1 LFFFAL
7 SSVLLAVVLLT
18 LIVGAAGC
26 GLLLGRSLREKRES
40 VSESFGVLQA
50 ALLGFM
56 GLILAFGLS
65 LAIGRYD
72 TRRQA
77 VVDDANAIG
86 TTYLRAQTLAE
97 PLRSRS
103 LALLVRYTDVEL
115 RLSHVVPGSTAAS
128 RTVAQGSALQ
138 RQLWSLAAQAVQ
150 QQPVATAPRLYEDSL
165 NAMIDEQAV
174 RVAGLSNRVPTEVL
188 LLEIIGARNRAG
200 SPRAACR
207 RARPR
212 YGRRAIGGGDG
223 LDAALRHL
231 RSGSPDPWTDPG
243 ARHLPRPAPRL
254 REPATRGR
262 QPPMTRT
269 GSHTCVQLRSAREP
283 IRSPPAPSADA
294 LVATASDHRPPAR
307 PGASRRDHLPAKR
320 RIRAS

>member
-1 LFFFAL
+1 LVFFAL

-97 PLRSRS
+97 PVCSRS

-115 RLSHVVPGSTAAS
+115 RLSHVVPASTAAS
-128 RTVAQGSALQ
+128 RTVAQGSVLQ
-138 RQLWSLAAQAVQ
+138 RQLWSLAAQALQ

-165 NAMIDEQAV
+165 NAMIDEQTV

-188 LLEIIGARNRAG
+188 LLELIGAAIAVGLLGLHVGVLGRGMVAVLL
-200 SPRAACR
+200 AA
-207 RARPR
+207 AMVSALLYVTFDLDRP
-212 YGRRAIGGGDG
+212 
-223 LDAALRHL
+223 
-231 RSGSPDPWTDPG
+231 
-243 ARHLPRPAPRL
+243 
-254 REPATRGR
+254 TRGLI
-262 QPPMTRT
+262 QVPDT
-269 GSHTCVQLRSAREP
+269 SLAQLRASM
-283 IRSPPAPSADA
+283 SLPPAAGNHP
-294 LVATASDHRPPAR
+294 
-307 PGASRRDHLPAKR
+307 
-320 RIRAS
+320 